1 MNVVFGT
8 LMNQI
13 MSKVSNFMVLTTSE
27 AAPIDRADGVIIG
40 RLSEL
45 TDEDCE
51 EFIENDGDSYGAWY
65 RNYDSELDNKP
76 PYSLESAKESFISR
90 IKYAGIDVSDDDFIV
105 KLYD

>member
-1 MNVVFGT
+1 
-8 LMNQI
+8 
-13 MSKVSNFMVLTTSE
+13 MSKVSNFMVLTTNE
-27 AAPIDRADGVIIG
+27 VAPIDRADGVIIG
-40 RLSEL
+40 RLLEL

-51 EFIENDGDSYGAWY
+51 EFIENDGDSYGSWY